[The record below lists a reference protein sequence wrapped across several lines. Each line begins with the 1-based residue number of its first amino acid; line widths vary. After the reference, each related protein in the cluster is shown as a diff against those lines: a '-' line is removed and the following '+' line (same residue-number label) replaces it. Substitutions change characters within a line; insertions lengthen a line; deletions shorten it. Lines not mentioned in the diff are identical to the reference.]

1 MAYQARNRD
10 PLFDS
15 DMQAAIERR
24 GKELAGVLLMVLG
37 ALMMLSFWSYS
48 PDDPSWMSATDA
60 PVQNWLGRIGA
71 GLAAPVFMV
80 VGWGGWA
87 LAFLVFGWGLRFA
100 THNGEDRLVSR
111 LIFAPVLIAVVSLF
125 AATLTAGDAWSHSF
139 GLGGLFGDTVLGTVI
154 GVAPDGSVGMSTL
167 SLGVGLGMMVLG
179 LFVLGF
185 TRWELGYLAR
195 YALYLAV
202 VAYVWAMRTFVR
214 AVNGSYAAAAAMRA
228 RSRERAERRRA
239 EAAEGRARSADE
251 ARHTAANAQEAA
263 EEEQARLQLALDVAN
278 NSIASLSTELTS
290 TQKTLGDTQTAL
302 DTMIA
307 VTGARPEEFIVMP
320 QIEGSVLM
328 VSHAIDPGL
337 ISINRGANDGVKRG
351 FTFDIFDGGQFKG
364 RVRVETVEPDMCSAV
379 IIKTY
384 KSRNISQGDRAATR
398 I

>member
-1 MAYQARNRD
+1 MLFRSAAHAATKADLDGQLDDLNNQKSGLERDLANTRGAQQSAEAERDRNGR
-10 PLFDS
+10 
-15 DMQAAIERR
+15 
-24 GKELAGVLLMVLG
+24 ELADLQSRYDSLQ
-37 ALMMLSFWSYS
+37 S
-48 PDDPSWMSATDA
+48 D
-60 PVQNWLGRIGA
+60 VQKI
-71 GLAAPVFMV
+71 
-80 VGWGGWA
+80 
-87 LAFLVFGWGLRFA
+87 
-100 THNGEDRLVSR
+100 S
-111 LIFAPVLIAVVSLF
+111 
-125 AATLTAGDAWSHSF
+125 
-139 GLGGLFGDTVLGTVI
+139 
-154 GVAPDGSVGMSTL
+154 STL
-167 SLGVGLGMMVLG
+167 
-179 LFVLGF
+179 
-185 TRWELGYLAR
+185 E
-195 YALYLAV
+195 
-202 VAYVWAMRTFVR
+202 
-214 AVNGSYAAAAAMRA
+214 SYDSTNKANT
-228 RSRERAERRRA
+228 SRA

-263 EEEQARLQLALDVAN
+263 EEEQASLQRRLDVAN
-278 NSIASLSTELTS
+278 NQITSLSTELTS